1 MKTPVT
7 CNQQKHEG
15 GMGEAHE
22 VGPHMKLI
30 TCFHYCPRS
39 MSGAPLSI
47 PAVFRSSQILIISYI
62 LGWALWH
69 ERGYQESAPVESS
82 FITKVGEVFSFYID
96 VQ

>member
-1 MKTPVT
+1 MKGIWG
-7 CNQQKHEG
+7 KL
-15 GMGEAHE
+15 MGW
-22 VGPHMKLI
+22 VLIMKLI

-47 PAVFRSSQILIISYI
+47 PAVSRSSQILIISYI

-82 FITKVGEVFSFYID
+82 FITKVGEFFSFYID